1 MPDQFARAYTYV
13 QIAAGARPPPALG
26 WRQRIPPSPPC
37 RSQLTSLRERPDDH
51 LDFPPLRE
59 LRCPLGAPARVGTGK
74 LSFQVTHYLTS
85 YLTHYL
91 TYYLTHFTIHLC
103 EDLARTPQPTAW
115 QADASGKHSRLR
127 RPCVEKFDFE
137 RSKVWFWVPKSL
149 VLGARQLGSGFESEL
164 GFAVCRRATS
174 RRLFPAVAFHY
185 SDEMRPMRRRLAVP
199 LFPGWI
205 SCLPIPIRP
214 VRAAA
219 ARSSNGAASRSMPRS
234 TRPSASRRTAST
246 RRPCEPWK
254 RW

>member
-1 MPDQFARAYTYV
+1 VRAH
-13 QIAAGARPPPALG
+13 RPRRL
-26 WRQRIPPSPPC
+26 RHRIPPSPPC
-37 RSQLTSLRERPDDH
+37 RSQLTSLRERPDAH

-59 LRCPLGAPARVGTGK
+59 LRSWLGAPARVGTDK
-74 LSFQVTHYLTS
+74 LSNQLHHHHLSHHHSHHHSNYL
-85 YLTHYL
+85 
-91 TYYLTHFTIHLC
+91 C
-103 EDLARTPQPTAW
+103 DDLARKPQPTAL
-115 QADASGKHSRLR
+115 QSDASGQYSRMR
-127 RPCVEKFDFE
+127 RSCAEKVDFE
-137 RSKVWFWVPKSL
+137 RSKVWFCVPNSL
-149 VLGARQLGSGFESEL
+149 VLGARKFGSGFESEF
-164 GFAVCRRATS
+164 GFAVCLRASS
-174 RRLFPAVAFHY
+174 RRLFPPAAFRY

-205 SCLPIPIRP
+205 SCLPTPIRP